1 MRKVG
6 HAKKLSYGAKR
17 QILDRYREGE
27 SMQSLGKSFGVSRQ
41 AIFQLLRSRG
51 VATRPR
57 HPHPEQYGRESGPG
71 PGDWTNQDRN
81 EAGIT
86 VTLRRQDTHEFFSMH
101 IAGLRGEALQYLA
114 DLIDRSGIDWRVLSY
129 STPETIV
136 GDLKQRRAVQPEST
150 TRRAFAYLGAP
161 EANALGRI
169 GRLDLLDPDV
179 DRGERPRPKR

>member
-17 QILDRYREGE
+17 Q
-27 SMQSLGKSFGVSRQ
+27 KSFGVSRQ